1 MEVRKKV
8 RPMRF
13 GVTHVTRHDA
23 RVREAL
29 LSHGPRSSYEIATS
43 DAHQRHMPHTNAL
56 RRTRPVRR
64 GR

>member
-1 MEVRKKV
+1 MEGRKKV

-13 GVTHVTRHDA
+13 GVTSVSRHDA
-23 RVREAL
+23 RVREAFL
-29 LSHGPRSSYEIATS
+29 THGARSSYEIATS

-56 RRTRPVRR
+56 RRNRPARR